1 MDDWNNEHSTLFRC
15 EVAWKENGTRHE
27 TRRACSYL
35 SRFRRRS
42 EQRRAAGA
50 KDHRRSSE
58 EARRQRGA
66 QRRPARRVPH
76 EAFATKADHII
87 YIVRAARRRF
97 FWLTPRKFS
106 PVFVYPPIKKW
117 DLGMIP
123 GRTTYPGGM
132 CLPVPDRVPRIKS
145 PPAACTDATKAS
157 PRGLHSGDS
166 TYSPDIC
173 RGGVCGCYVRIAKVA
188 RDIHYVQSLC
198 AQKKAHAMAQSLPP
212 ALAEWSNADRSCDH
226 P

>member
-76 EAFATKADHII
+76 EGICNEGRPYNI
-87 YIVRAARRRF
+87 YCARGPPALF
-97 FWLTPRKFS
+97 GSTPRKFS
-106 PVFVYPPIKKW
+106 SVLVYPPIKKW

-145 PPAACTDATKAS
+145 PPAACTDATEAGHW
-157 PRGLHSGDS
+157 GLHSGDS

-173 RGGVCGCYVRIAKVA
+173 RGRTCGRFVGLV
-188 RDIHYVQSLC
+188 
-198 AQKKAHAMAQSLPP
+198 M
-212 ALAEWSNADRSCDH
+212 
-226 P
+226 